1 MKTGYKPYLLEI
13 ELDLEG
19 DGYDWEGVVVL
30 EEVEEKRQSGDF
42 MEPETEVSE

>member
-13 ELDLEG
+13 ELDQEG

-30 EEVEEKRQSGDF
+30 EEVEEEKQSGNY
-42 MEPETEVSE
+42 MKPEIRVSE